1 MDPKCASL
9 LRQLPQVDDLLRH
22 PDLAPAVDPLP
33 RLLAAAVV
41 RRVLAA
47 TRQTVTAGPP
57 EALPLELDEAALL
70 HHLREALLAAA
81 KPMLRRVVNLTGV
94 VIHTNLGR
102 SPLGDACLASLLEV
116 ASRYNTLEYD
126 LARGA
131 RGSRQDHLE
140 GVLKELTGADGVLV
154 VNNCAASVFLAL
166 NSLAAGKEVI
176 ISRGQLVEI
185 GGSFRM
191 PEIMAAS
198 GAILRE
204 VGATNKTYLKD
215 FEQAIT
221 SETAVLLKVHPS
233 NYRIMGFTHEVT
245 LGEMVDLGRRYD
257 LKVVEDLGS
266 GCLVDLSKYGLEKEP
281 TVQETLKAGADLVLF
296 SGDKLL
302 GGPQAGII
310 LGDREVVANLRKNP
324 LTRALRPDK
333 MTLTALEATL
343 RLYLDEPRA
352 LMEIPTLRMLT
363 RPVAELD
370 RQARALARRVRR
382 RFGARLQ
389 VAVVESE
396 GRAGGGALPQAS
408 LPSRALAITLPP
420 LAPQELEARLHRAA
434 TPVIGRVERG
444 VVMLDLR
451 TALPGDQE
459 ILMAALAEVL
469 ADGEPLT

>member
-22 PDLAPAVDPLP
+22 PELAPAVDPLP

-47 TRQTVTAGPP
+47 ARQTITAGPP
-57 EALPLELDEAALL
+57 EALPLELDEAVLL
-70 HHLREALLAAA
+70 DNLREALLAAA

-102 SPLGDACLASLLEV
+102 SPLGEACLGSLLEV

-126 LARGA
+126 LAKGA
-131 RGSRQDHLE
+131 RGSRHDHLE
-140 GVLKELTGADGVLV
+140 GVLKEVTGADGVLV
-154 VNNCAASVFLAL
+154 VNNCAAAVFLAL
-166 NSLAAGKEVI
+166 NTLASGREVV

-191 PEIMAAS
+191 PAIMAAS

-204 VGATNKTYLKD
+204 VGTTNKTYLKD

-233 NYRIMGFTHEVT
+233 NFRIMGFTHEVT

-266 GCLVDLSKYGLEKEP
+266 GCLVDLSRYGLEKEP

-302 GGPQAGII
+302 GGPQAGVI
-310 LGDREVVANLRKNP
+310 LGNREVVGDLRKNP

-363 RPVAELD
+363 RPLAELD
-370 RQARALARRVRR
+370 RQARALARRLRR

-396 GRAGGGALPQAS
+396 SRAGGGTLPQAP
-408 LPSRALAITLPP
+408 LPSRALAITIPP
-420 LAPQELEARLHRAA
+420 LAPQELEVRLRRAA

-451 TALPGDQE
+451 TLLPGDQE
-459 ILMAALAEVL
+459 ALMAALAEVL
-469 ADGEPLT
+469 RMENL

>member
-1 MDPKCASL
+1 MDPKRASL

-22 PDLAPAVDPLP
+22 PDLAPAVAPLP

-47 TRQTVTAGPP
+47 ARQTINAEPL
-57 EALPLELDEAALL
+57 EALPPRLDEPALL
-70 HHLREALLAAA
+70 QNLREALLAAA
-81 KPMLRRVVNLTGV
+81 KPMLRRVVNATGV

-102 SPLGDACLASLLEV
+102 SPLGEACLASLLEV

-154 VNNCAASVFLAL
+154 VNNNAAAVLLAL
-166 NSLAAGKEVI
+166 NTLAAGKEVV

-204 VGATNKTYLKD
+204 VGTTNKTHLRD
-215 FEQAIT
+215 FEKAIT

-233 NYRIMGFTHEVT
+233 NFRIMGFTHEVT
-245 LGEMVDLGRRYD
+245 LTEMVDLGRRYG

-266 GCLVDLSKYGLEKEP
+266 GCLVDLSRYGLEREP

-302 GGPQAGII
+302 GGPQAGLI
-310 LGDREVVANLRKNP
+310 LGNREVVAALRQNP
-324 LTRALRPDK
+324 MTRALRPDK

-343 RLYLDEPRA
+343 RLYLEEPRA
-352 LMEIPTLRMLT
+352 LAEIPTLRMLT

-370 RQARALARRVRR
+370 RQARTLARRVRR
-382 RFGARLQ
+382 RFGARVQ
-389 VAVVESE
+389 VEVVDSE
-396 GRAGGGALPQAS
+396 GRAGGGALPLAP
-408 LPSRALAITLPP
+408 LPSRALALTVPP
-420 LAPQELEARLHRAA
+420 LASQELEARLRQAA

-444 VVMLDLR
+444 VVLLDLR
-451 TALPGDQE
+451 TLLPGDQE
-459 ILMAALAEVL
+459 ALLASLEEVL
-469 ADGEPLT
+469 AGVK